1 MTNNTKSTRISA
13 AQWFTLTPAGALH
26 AFACKSPAETELALQ
41 ALLAGEWTLDMADWT
56 RAHAQASAV
65 LSSAVAKGWVQPLR
79 RPVQSPKAR
88 LDDFLP
94 QVIASLSGECRAVL
108 ASEGGFCLG
117 RAGMAQDQAEIVSAA
132 AADYSE
138 FSARQARR
146 GWDGAARCVAFH
158 GDAPFLQ
165 PSCSFVPFWVDGA
178 GYWLIVMG
186 EPRLNNPA
194 LVELFWAIKQAGSRF
209 GAAGKAQD
217 PTGPAG
223 QSHLELSGLR

>member
-1 MTNNTKSTRISA
+1 MHCLTNKTKNTRIQA
-13 AQWFTLTPAGALH
+13 AQWFTLTPTGALH
-26 AFACKSPAETELALQ
+26 AFASKTPGETELALQ
-41 ALLAGEWTLDMADWT
+41 ALLAGEWTLDMADWIS
-56 RAHAQASAV
+56 AHSQAPAV
-65 LSSAVAKGWVQPLR
+65 LSGAVANGWVQPLR
-79 RPVQSPKAR
+79 RPVQSPKTR

-108 ASEGGFCLG
+108 ASEDGFCLG
-117 RAGMAQDQAEIVSAA
+117 RAGMAQEQAEIVSAA

-138 FSARQARR
+138 FVARQARR
-146 GWDGAARCVAFH
+146 GWDGATRCVAFH

-194 LVELFWAIKQAGSRF
+194 LLELIWAIKQAGSRPDL
-209 GAAGKAQD
+209 ASKAQD
-217 PTGPAG
+217 FIGTAPA
-223 QSHLELSGLR
+223 E

>member
-1 MTNNTKSTRISA
+1 MPCLTKGTRMPA
-13 AQWFTLTPAGALH
+13 AEWFTLTPAGALH
-26 AFACKSPAETELALQ
+26 AFARKAPDESALALQ
-41 ALLAGEWTLDMADWT
+41 ALLAGEWTLDMVDWT
-56 RAHAQASAV
+56 RAHAQAPAV

-117 RAGMAQDQAEIVSAA
+117 RAGMAQEQAEVVSAA

-138 FSARQARR
+138 FAARQARR
-146 GWDGAARCVAFH
+146 GWDGATRCVAFH
-158 GDAPFLQ
+158 GDAPFLL

-194 LVELFWAIKQAGSRF
+194 LVELFWALKQAGSRF
-209 GAAGKAQD
+209 DAAGKAQHSAV
-217 PTGPAG
+217 P
-223 QSHLELSGLR
+223 ELSGLR